1 MRDVVISIMAT
12 LAEQERI
19 SISERTKAGLARA
32 KRSGKVLGI
41 AIQGGHGR
49 GEGKAKVWPEPA
61 RHRSGPRR
69 QSGFAG
75 EENQDEMTRVQTGD
89 PMMR

>member
-1 MRDVVISIMAT
+1 VTRSGLT
-12 LAEQERI
+12 KEWKQERI

-32 KRSGKVLGI
+32 KRSGKVLGR
-41 AIQGGHGR
+41 APYKVGHGR